1 MQTDR
6 DLAVRLAAFAWLTE
20 QTATIGD
27 VLPRAL
33 LQQGFQFE
41 NIRIPMLSPQGIYK
55 PRLLDLPLSITTTTE
70 GPYDDEVGPDGLL
83 RYRYRGTDPQHPD
96 NIGLRR
102 VMEQKRPLVYF
113 HGIVPGQYLAVWP
126 VYVVT
131 DHPRDLSFSIAVD
144 DMASVAAEVQ
154 PARMVAEG
162 ADARRVYIT
171 ATVKLRLH
179 QRLFRER
186 VLEAY
191 RSQCALCRLRHR
203 ELLDAAHILP
213 DTAPQGAPVVTN
225 GLALC
230 KLHHA
235 AFDSF
240 ILGVSPDYIIQI
252 RPDVL
257 EEEDGPILQHGLKE
271 LHGTRLLLPKA
282 QVQWPSREALAW
294 RFEQFKDAI

>member
-1 MQTDR
+1 MQTDT
-6 DLAVRLAAFAWLTE
+6 DLAVRLAAFAWLAE
-20 QTATIGD
+20 KTAALGD
-27 VLPRAL
+27 VLPRHL
-33 LQQGFQFE
+33 LQQGFSYE
-41 NIRIPMLSPQGIYK
+41 GNRVPLVAPQGIFT
-55 PRLLDLPLSITTTTE
+55 PRLLDLPLSITTAPE
-70 GPYDDEVGPDGLL
+70 GPYDDVFGPDGFL
-83 RYRYRGTDPQHPD
+83 RYRYRGTDPNHRD
-96 NIGLRR
+96 NAGLRR

-113 HGIVPGQYLAVWP
+113 HGVVPGQYLAAWP
-126 VYVVT
+126 VYVVV
-131 DHPRDLSFSIAVD
+131 DHPHDLSFSVAVD
-144 DMASVAAEVQ
+144 DVASAALEAQ
-154 PARMVAEG
+154 PARAVAEG
-162 ADARRVYIT
+162 SDARRAYVT

-191 RSQCALCRLRHR
+191 RSQCAMCRLRHR

-213 DTAPQGAPVVTN
+213 DTAPQGEPVITN

-240 ILGVSPDYIIQI
+240 ILGVSPDYMIQI

-271 LHGTRLLLPKA
+271 LHGARLLLPK
-282 QVQWPSREALAW
+282 VHVHWPSGSHPRN
-294 RFEQFKDAI
+294 

>member
-1 MQTDR
+1 MQVDP
-6 DLAVRLAAFAWLTE
+6 DLAVRLAAFSWLAEKT
-20 QTATIGD
+20 TAFGD
-27 VLPRAL
+27 VLPRSV

-41 NIRIPMLSPQGIYK
+41 NARIPLVSPQGIHK
-55 PRLLDLPLSITTTTE
+55 PRILDLPLSITTTLE
-70 GPYDDEVGPDGLL
+70 GPYDDASGPDGFL
-83 RYRYRGTDPQHPD
+83 RYRYRGIDPQHPD

-113 HGIVPGQYLAVWP
+113 KGVVPGKYLAVWP
-126 VYVVT
+126 VYIVT
-131 DHPRDLSFSIAVD
+131 DHPHDLSFSVAVD
-144 DMASVAAEVQ
+144 DAASVAVETQEMRV
-154 PARMVAEG
+154 VAEG
-162 ADARRVYIT
+162 SDSRRAYIT
-171 ATVKLRLH
+171 ATVRLRLH

-213 DTAPQGAPVVTN
+213 DTAPRGEPVITN

-240 ILGVSPDYIIQI
+240 ILGVSPDYLIHI
-252 RPDVL
+252 RHDVL
-257 EEEDGPILQHGLKE
+257 EEKDGPMLQHGLKE
-271 LHGTRLLLPKA
+271 LEGAKLVLPTA
-282 QVQWPSREALAW
+282 RVHWPNREALAW
-294 RFEQFKDAI
+294 RFEQFKSAV